1 MARRIVLLGRSLAID
16 SIAAAIGV
24 LPDLEL
30 FHVPEAADAV
40 TDSAARIIA
49 LAPTAIIF
57 DLTAGF
63 PDRALLQHLMPLHI
77 PLLGF
82 DLEQHQMLALSGEHF
97 RLVTRNDLVRAL
109 ATPTET
115 QP

>member
-1 MARRIVLLGRSLAID
+1 MARRIILLGRSLAID
-16 SIAAAIGV
+16 SIAAAISA

-30 FHVPEAADAV
+30 FHSPEPAESAADV
-40 TDSAARIIA
+40 AASIIA

-63 PDRALLQHLMPLHI
+63 PDRTLLQSLMPLHI

-82 DLEQHQMLALSGEHF
+82 DLEQHQMLALSGENI
-97 RLVTRNDLVRAL
+97 RLVTRDDLVRAL

-115 QP
+115 RP